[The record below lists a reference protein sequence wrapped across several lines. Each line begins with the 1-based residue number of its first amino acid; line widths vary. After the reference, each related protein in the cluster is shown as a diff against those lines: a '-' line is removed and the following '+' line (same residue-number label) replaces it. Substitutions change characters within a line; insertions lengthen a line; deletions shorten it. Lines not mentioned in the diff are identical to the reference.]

1 MKQIDERSLIVVSGP
16 SGCGK
21 DTVIRELMR
30 IDERVKLSVSCTTR
44 APREGEQEGVDYYFI
59 TEAEFKRRIEEGDIL
74 EYNFYAGNYYG
85 TPVKELSDRL
95 DGNTRIVL
103 VIDVNGARNVKRVF
117 PGALLVFVE
126 PPSIEELKKRLSGR
140 GTETEEQVNRR
151 LEIAK
156 GEMQQKTIYDKVVVN
171 DSVEACALQL
181 QSLINEWNKK

>member
-1 MKQIDERSLIVVSGP
+1 MKQIDERSLVVVSGP

-59 TEAEFKRRIEEGDIL
+59 SEEEFRRRIEEGDIL

-117 PGALLVFVE
+117 PGALLANYYCMKIM
-126 PPSIEELKKRLSGR
+126 SISKLGKNEAAQLRELLNKNRDILQSVSGR
-140 GTETEEQVNRR
+140 KMQIARMLYGLLGWYPASR
-151 LEIAK
+151 LI
-156 GEMQQKTIYDKVVVN
+156 QFLLRIRYT
-171 DSVEACALQL
+171 
-181 QSLINEWNKK
+181 